1 MSNMHDAESPVVL
14 ERETVIQ
21 NKEGLHFRPIMQ
33 FVDAASRFSAE
44 VKVHCEDRNADG
56 CSPMELLML
65 MATQGTKIRVV
76 ASGADAAEALEALV
90 GLIEAGFNED

>member
-1 MSNMHDAESPVVL
+1 MVL